1 MVKNMHSFINTRQH
15 NIRCIQVISLLV
27 ILIAAANTLMAQE
40 RTTAKY
46 GIDKLGEET
55 TVKQSLDD
63 PNFKLRKLDKD
74 HYLHFEQ
81 PKSSAKQVAGMKT
94 LKAKSWT
101 VPITAMEMKLI
112 PPGEFVMGSPENE
125 RYRRKDEVQHKVKIS
140 APFYMG
146 TFEVTQ
152 RQFYYLTIPDYD
164 FFAWKRS
171 DGPLHV
177 GGAYCHKW
185 GAAEHL
191 GFLLDHPMETF
202 SWATA
207 VKYCQRLTEFERQA
221 GRLPEG
227 YEYRLPTEAEWEYAC
242 RAGTKSYFNTD
253 VDLATLIKNNSKT
266 QQANTISMPALA
278 DLGTF
283 AFNGH
288 RVGPIGKERTPNAF
302 GLHDMHGNVYEY
314 TLDTYAPYKTDKTTL
329 VDPVNFENE
338 ANQEVF
344 VDEKVVRG
352 GCHLLRLPKLKKGEQ
367 AEDKADEHEHYMNLR
382 SAARSSTP
390 ANFDFNTI
398 TGMRIVLAP
407 KIDAPMPVDHQAKTA
422 KEK

>member
-1 MVKNMHSFINTRQH
+1 
-15 NIRCIQVISLLV
+15 
-27 ILIAAANTLMAQE
+27 
-40 RTTAKY
+40 
-46 GIDKLGEET
+46 
-55 TVKQSLDD
+55 
-63 PNFKLRKLDKD
+63 LDK
-74 HYLHFEQ
+74 E
-81 PKSSAKQVAGMKT
+81 VAEMKT

-112 PPGEFVMGSPENE
+112 PPGEFVMGSPETE
-125 RYRRKDEVQHKVKIS
+125 RYRRKNEVQHKVKIS
-140 APFYMG
+140 KPFYMG
-146 TFEVTQ
+146 AFEVTQ

-253 VDLATLIKNNSKT
+253 VDLATVIKNNSKT
-266 QQANTISMPALA
+266 QRANTISTPALA

-314 TLDTYAPYKTDKTTL
+314 TLDTYAPYKTDKKAL
-329 VDPVNFENE
+329 VDPVNLENE

-352 GCHLLRLPKLKKGEQ
+352 GCHLLRLPKLKKGEK

-390 ANFDFNTI
+390 SNFDFNTI

>member
-1 MVKNMHSFINTRQH
+1 MSSFINTRQH
-15 NIRCIQVISLLV
+15 NVRCIQVALLLV
-27 ILIAAANTLMAQE
+27 MLSAAANTLMAQE
-40 RTTAKY
+40 MTPAKY
-46 GIDKLGEET
+46 GIHKLGEET

-63 PNFKLRKLDKD
+63 PNFKLPKLAKN
-74 HYLHFEQ
+74 HYLYFEQ
-81 PKSSAKQVAGMKT
+81 PKSSAKEVAGMKT
-94 LKAKSWT
+94 LKAKTWT
-101 VPITAMEMKLI
+101 VPITAMEMKRI
-112 PPGEFVMGSPENE
+112 PAGEFVMGSPEDE
-125 RYRRKDEVQHKVKIS
+125 RYRRTDEVQHKVKIS
-140 APFYMG
+140 KPFYMG
-146 TFEVTQ
+146 AFEVTQ

-207 VKYCQRLTEFERQA
+207 VKYCKRLTEFERQA

-314 TLDTYAPYKTDKTTL
+314 TLDTYAPYKTDQKVL
-329 VDPVNFENE
+329 VDPVNFKNE
-338 ANQEVF
+338 ANQEVL

-352 GCHLLRLPKLKKGEQ
+352 GCHLLRLPRLKKGEK

-390 ANFDFNTI
+390 FNFDFNTI

-407 KIDAPMPVDHQAKTA
+407 KIDAPMPEDHQAETA
-422 KEK
+422 KDK

>member
-1 MVKNMHSFINTRQH
+1 MFSTIDTKKH
-15 NIRCIQVISLLV
+15 NVRCIQVISLLV
-27 ILIAAANTLMAQE
+27 MLIAAANTLMAQE
-40 RTTAKY
+40 MTTAKY
-46 GIDKLGEET
+46 GNHKLGEET

-63 PNFKLRKLDKD
+63 PNFKLRKLDKG
-74 HYLHFEQ
+74 HYLHFAQ
-81 PKSSAKQVAGMKT
+81 PKPPAKEVAEMKA

-112 PPGEFVMGSPENE
+112 PAGEFVMGSPETE
-125 RYRRKDEVQHKVKIS
+125 RYRRKNEVQHKVKIS
-140 APFYMG
+140 KPFYMG
-146 TFEVTQ
+146 AFEVTQ

-177 GGAYCHKW
+177 GGAYCHKL
-185 GAAEHL
+185 GGAEHL

-207 VKYCQRLTEFERQA
+207 MKYCKRLTEFERQA

-242 RAGTKSYFNTD
+242 RAGTKSCFNTD

-266 QQANTISMPALA
+266 QQATTISTPALA

-314 TLDTYAPYKTDKTTL
+314 TLDTYAPYKTDKKVQ

-344 VDEKVVRG
+344 VNEKVIRG
-352 GCHLLRLPKLKKGEQ
+352 GCHLLRLPRLKKGEK
-367 AEDKADEHEHYMNLR
+367 AEDRADEHEHYMNLR

-390 ANFDFNTI
+390 FNFDFNTI

-407 KIDAPMPVDHQAKTA
+407 KIDAPMPEDEGLAEEVQGD
-422 KEK
+422 